1 MQLRGTWS
9 AGSGDDQAR
18 FLADLRALR
27 DSTALEYDELAAR
40 AHYPSDILKEAEN
53 GPYLP
58 GLPILT
64 AYVRACEGDVLDWEE
79 RWRRLNP
86 EVADDPDLPVRPAGA
101 SAAAVAG
108 ARAGVGV
115 APPDVYD
122 PERIRAALRG
132 VQTRPGQS
140 SRRGNGLDVPARV
153 PGAARLESPHQ
164 EADSG
169 TSLNQGT
176 SWSSTPSWDATADP
190 AITSANGNH
199 SAEHGSRGPFD
210 AVFTNTPDSAER
222 TEPAQ
227 AEDFSWLQ
235 KNAPESQP
243 AVSWS
248 GRNRPRTVRPDS
260 GFGWSGQ
267 TGNGRTAQPADSGYT
282 WPERADAG
290 LAAQPEA
297 NSAPPEAAVTERI
310 SRHQADRLTAPE
322 RTDLWSKPATS
333 ASADL
338 QLPTATARAEET
350 AITRASWPASADTT
364 TTSPAEPA
372 HRTAADAA
380 PPTAIGAAGAASG
393 ALSSAGSAAQA
404 TASQRDERR
413 QDRLFPVRLLVVII
427 IAALIGSALVLLL
440 R

>member
-1 MQLRGTWS
+1 
-9 AGSGDDQAR
+9 
-18 FLADLRALR
+18 
-27 DSTALEYDELAAR
+27 
-40 AHYPSDILKEAEN
+40 
-53 GPYLP
+53 
-58 GLPILT
+58 
-64 AYVRACEGDVLDWEE
+64 V
-79 RWRRLNP
+79 
-86 EVADDPDLPVRPAGA
+86 
-101 SAAAVAG
+101 
-108 ARAGVGV
+108 
-115 APPDVYD
+115 
-122 PERIRAALRG
+122 
-132 VQTRPGQS
+132 
-140 SRRGNGLDVPARV
+140 DVPARV

-176 SWSSTPSWDATADP
+176 SWSSPPGWDATADP

-243 AVSWS
+243 AGSELEWPEQAGH
-248 GRNRPRTVRPDS
+248 GRSEPADS

-267 TGNGRTAQPADSGYT
+267 TGNGRTAQP
-282 WPERADAG
+282 
-290 LAAQPEA
+290 EA
-297 NSAPPEAAVTERI
+297 NSAPPDAAVTERI

-322 RTDLWSKPATS
+322 RTDFSSKPATS

-393 ALSSAGSAAQA
+393 ALSSAGSTAQA

-440 R
+440 K

>member
-1 MQLRGTWS
+1 M
-9 AGSGDDQAR
+9 
-18 FLADLRALR
+18 
-27 DSTALEYDELAAR
+27 
-40 AHYPSDILKEAEN
+40 
-53 GPYLP
+53 
-58 GLPILT
+58 
-64 AYVRACEGDVLDWEE
+64 
-79 RWRRLNP
+79 
-86 EVADDPDLPVRPAGA
+86 
-101 SAAAVAG
+101 AG

-190 AITSANGNH
+190 AIMSANGNH

-210 AVFTNTPDSAER
+210 AVFTDTPDSAER

-235 KNAPESQP
+235 KNAPESQ
-243 AVSWS
+243 S
-248 GRNRPRTVRPDS
+248 
-260 GFGWSGQ
+260 
-267 TGNGRTAQPADSGYT
+267 ADSGYT

-322 RTDLWSKPATS
+322 RTDFWGKPATS

-380 PPTAIGAAGAASG
+380 PPTATGAAGAASG

-440 R
+440 K